1 MKKYIR
7 PDISFQ
13 QLSLS
18 TDVSAG
24 CSQQAQFDP
33 NSCKAQI
40 PGNPGLFIFHDGGDA
55 GCNIFL
61 PNPED
66 FICYHVP
73 TADTNVFS
81 S

>member
-1 MKKYIR
+1 MKKYVK

-13 QLSLS
+13 KLNLS
-18 TDVSAG
+18 TDISAG
-24 CSQQAQFDP
+24 CAQQAQQAEGI
-33 NSCKAQI
+33 CAVQI
-40 PGNPGLFIFHDGGDA
+40 PDNPGLYIFQESSNT
-55 GCNIFL
+55 CNIYL
-61 PNPED
+61 PNSDD

>member
-1 MKKYIR
+1 MIKYVK

-13 QLSLS
+13 SLTLN
-18 TDVSAG
+18 TDISSG
-24 CSQQAQFDP
+24 CSQVAQHEEG
-33 NSCKAQI
+33 SCIVQI
-40 PGNPGLFIFHDGGDA
+40 PGNPGMYIFQDDPYNN
-55 GCNIFL
+55 CNVFL

-73 TADTNVFS
+73 TADTSVFS